1 MREASRIASIKYH
14 PSVSSITPARGVSDL
29 EVESVFESLF
39 ASAAELDSGS
49 ER

>member
-1 MREASRIASIKYH
+1 MREVSRIASIKYH
-14 PSVSSITPARGVSDL
+14 PSVNSITPARGVSDL
-29 EVESVFESLF
+29 EAESVFESLF